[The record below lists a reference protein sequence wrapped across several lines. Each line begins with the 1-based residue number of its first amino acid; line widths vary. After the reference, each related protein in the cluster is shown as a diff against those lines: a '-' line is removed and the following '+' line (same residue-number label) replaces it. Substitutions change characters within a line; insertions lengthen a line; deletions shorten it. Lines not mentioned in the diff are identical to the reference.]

1 MQILAGAERDV
12 QWAQADDEPGAF
24 VAAGAEGTAG
34 PVFRIKGLGYL
45 EAQEYLLAEGGDA
58 ARVLDVV
65 RRGLVSIDGSA
76 ERAAEFIASPKPR
89 MVTPLFNAIWGDTWG
104 N

>member
-12 QWAQADDEPGAF
+12 YWAQSGDEPGAF
-24 VAAGAEGTAG
+24 IAADTEHAAG

-45 EAQEYLLAEGGDA
+45 EAQEYLLTEGGDA

-89 MVTPLFNAIWGDTWG
+89 LVTPLFNVIWGDTWG